1 MVTPVYSTRPKE
13 SSYRRDNDFDF
24 GAAARPVVRDEQ
36 PKPKV
41 KLTWDD
47 DPDVLKAKEAEQK
60 KRVEEA
66 AKQFDDLFADFGP

>member
-1 MVTPVYSTRPKE
+1 MVTPVYNTRPNE
-13 SSYRRDNDFDF
+13 SSYRRDNSFDS

-36 PKPKV
+36 PKQKV

-60 KRVEEA
+60 KKVEEA
-66 AKQFDDLFADFGP
+66 AK